1 MIPLLAFNLSDL
13 LFTLYAL
20 SLGCQEANP
29 LMRNVTFMLV
39 YKLAVVPLLAGILHK
54 LNARRSMAACAAVY
68 GALCLYHIVNLIWV
82 VMI

>member
-1 MIPLLAFNLSDL
+1 MLVLYILNLLDL

-20 SLGCQEANP
+20 SLGYQEANP
-29 LMRNVTFMLV
+29 LMRNVSFMLA

-54 LNARRSMAACAAVY
+54 LNARRSMAACAVVY

>member
-1 MIPLLAFNLSDL
+1 MKIYILNLLDL

-29 LMRNVTFMLV
+29 LMRNVTFMLA

-54 LNARRSMAACAAVY
+54 LNAKRSMAACAAVY

>member
-1 MIPLLAFNLSDL
+1 MKIYILNLLDL

-20 SLGCQEANP
+20 SLGYQEANP
-29 LMRNVTFMLV
+29 LMRNVSFMLA

-54 LNARRSMAACAAVY
+54 LNARRSMAACAVVY

>member
-1 MIPLLAFNLSDL
+1 MKIYILNLLDL

-20 SLGCQEANP
+20 SLGYQEANP
-29 LMRNVTFMLV
+29 LMRNVSFMLA

-54 LNARRSMAACAAVY
+54 LNARKSMAACAAVY

>member
-1 MIPLLAFNLSDL
+1 MIALLALNTSDL
-13 LFTLYAL
+13 CFTLCAL
-20 SLGCQEANP
+20 SIGYSEANP
-29 LMRNVTFMLV
+29 LLQNPDFMLA